1 MENLATTTK
10 EHNIPLNDHVK
21 LYLKE
26 IGRIDLLN
34 HNEEIALA
42 KRIENGDKHAEREL
56 MEANLRLVVDVA
68 KKYVNR
74 GILLL
79 DLIQEGNMGL
89 MKAVNKYEWR
99 KGYKF
104 STYATWWIRQAIS
117 RAVADQAR
125 TIRVPVHMVEKINRL
140 ARAQSEL
147 IQELG
152 REPSEEEIAL
162 HMKVEV
168 EKVKEILQAGIDP
181 ISLETPVGGE
191 EDRSTVQDFVRDED
205 HYVGENIES
214 TALTKE
220 IDEVLSTL
228 PEREEMIIKMRFGIG
243 YSRQLTLEEVGN
255 AFNITRERVRQIESK
270 ALQKLNSPN
279 RSKRLRDFMN

>member
-10 EHNIPLNDHVK
+10 EHTIPLNDHVK
-21 LYLKE
+21 MYLKE

-34 HNEEIALA
+34 HAEEIALA
-42 KRIENGDKHAEREL
+42 KRIENGDRQAEREL

-214 TALTKE
+214 SALTKE

-279 RSKRLRDFMN
+279 RSKRLKDFMN